1 MRDLPSRLAGA
12 PITTGV
18 DPSPGWDHLMGR
30 DRVMCEMVEAG
41 LPATELRPKADA
53 DLSVRFHETVAA
65 EVVRFPAPNAGE
77 ERAPHRGS
85 TEEGA
90 APAALHRQRKEH

>member
-1 MRDLPSRLAGA
+1 MSDLLERDRRRPDHGA
-12 PITTGV
+12 V
-18 DPSPGWDHLMGR
+18 DPSPRWDHLMGR
-30 DRVMCEMVEAG
+30 DRAMSEMVKSRAST
-41 LPATELRPKADA
+41 TELGPRSDA
-53 DLSVRFHETVAA
+53 GRSVRFHETVAA

-90 APAALHRQRKEH
+90 AHAALHRQRKEH